1 MKKRIVSL
9 LILLVMVLPLTACG
23 KNSASIGIIGGADGP
38 TAIFVTDDSF
48 KTAVHIIQLSQ
59 IDMNSL
65 PQINEFKPN
74 PEIRGYAGNDTELP
88 NIGSLNLIFPNDSG
102 ADCLI
107 PGVSLTGYGIVDGKV
122 HIQIKYDDV
131 LNTDNHG
138 LVYLKSLDGTEILC
152 ENGVDFWAENHKDS
166 YQEYIFPAL
175 EEKQYN
181 CEVWGEFWTA

>member
-9 LILLVMVLPLTACG
+9 LILLVMVLSLTACG

-38 TAIFVTDDSF
+38 TAIFVTSDSI
-48 KTAVHIIQLSQ
+48 KTAVQIIQLSQ
-59 IDMNSL
+59 IDLTCL
-65 PQINEFKPN
+65 PQINEFKSN
-74 PEIRGYAGNDTELP
+74 PEVRGYAGNYTELP
-88 NIGSLNLIFPNDSG
+88 DISSLNLIFPNDSG

-107 PGVSLTGYGIVDGKV
+107 PSVSLTGYGIVDGKV

-138 LVYLKSLDGTEILC
+138 RVYLKDLDGSEILC
-152 ENGVDFWAENHKDS
+152 ENSVDFWAENRKDS
-166 YQEYIFPAL
+166 YQEYIFPNL
-175 EEKQYN
+175 KENQYN